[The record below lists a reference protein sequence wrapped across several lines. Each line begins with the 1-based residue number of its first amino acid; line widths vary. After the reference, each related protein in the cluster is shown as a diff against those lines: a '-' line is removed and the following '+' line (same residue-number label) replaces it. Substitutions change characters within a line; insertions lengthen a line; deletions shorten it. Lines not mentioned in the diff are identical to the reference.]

1 MDNSCAKCTSSLFD
15 INEPNILNILDEP
28 LYSFDQ
34 NYFIAGNRHKY
45 LSQWRTLLDRQG
57 SRDIIQ
63 WVENGVDINDFV
75 QHVKGEF
82 WVIQY
87 DNDFPPSRH
96 FQNAK
101 HCEQF
106 VHFINSELEER

>member
-34 NYFIAGNRHKY
+34 NYFIAGNHHTY
-45 LSQWRTLLDRQG
+45 LSQWRTLLDRHG
-57 SRDIIQ
+57 SRDILQ

-75 QHVKGEF
+75 QHLKGEF
-82 WVIQY
+82 
-87 DNDFPPSRH
+87 
-96 FQNAK
+96 
-101 HCEQF
+101 
-106 VHFINSELEER
+106 